1 MTDVYV
7 YPFFFFFVKYVEN
20 LYQFRILLM
29 NFKAV

>member
-7 YPFFFFFVKYVEN
+7 YPFFFFVKYVEN